1 MQKQIRLG
9 HVVSAF
15 ALLAAA
21 APAAQAQGMLDML
34 PIPHLAVGGVGS
46 TLGLGA
52 DVAVGLG
59 KYIVVRAAR
68 SAGSIGMD
76 QTLQSQAY
84 TLFAKADN
92 RSFMLDI
99 HPFAGGVY
107 VSVGKVQNHS
117 TIALTGQPTNGSY
130 TVNGQSYA
138 ADSVGSLVGAIR
150 LPQTP
155 MFFGFGWDHTFGN
168 SWPASITS
176 RLGVLHQDKAQL
188 DLNATGPYGQASN
201 PAHAQFQ
208 AQLDAE
214 RAKQEA
220 SLDRSVVRNL
230 PVVEIGMRVR
240 LF

>member
-1 MQKQIRLG
+1 
-9 HVVSAF
+9 
-15 ALLAAA
+15 
-21 APAAQAQGMLDML
+21 
-34 PIPHLAVGGVGS
+34 
-46 TLGLGA
+46 
-52 DVAVGLG
+52 
-59 KYIVVRAAR
+59 
-68 SAGSIGMD
+68 
-76 QTLQSQAY
+76 
-84 TLFAKADN
+84 
-92 RSFMLDI
+92 MLDI

-130 TVNGQSYA
+130 TFNGQSYA

-220 SLDRSVVRNL
+220 SLDKSVVRNL